1 MQTKPEGW
9 ETRRKLPCYG
19 AAALILYGT
28 LGVAVHLRLFSLLY
42 SGLVGWFGLGTAP
55 FPLFFMEPLQAH
67 YDARPWLPWAAWLAG
82 TGLLLSL
89 RACAGHSAPQEA
101 ASEPGIV
108 LDDGHVRSRNRPRWL
123 ASAVLLA
130 LLLLAGFT
138 RMVLLLPQSAG
149 LSEKPYDDE
158 GVYAGASQL
167 FVQGVMPYR
176 DYFFAH
182 PPLASFSY
190 APAMLYHFTEWGSP
204 TSFLMARYLSVG
216 YSLVTL
222 ALLFLIGL
230 RLAGVWAGTCAGLL
244 WALDGRVIEIN
255 RKVMLDGPMVLFSCL
270 AVLLYLWVRP
280 CLAGDASSPVP
291 RRPMLVVLLAG
302 VCAALCVLTKIAGVA
317 CLLALLADMALLLVV
332 RRSAGRAAVR
342 TVRQALAGLLLGAAG
357 ASLLVLGPFFLPA
370 PSQIVRDVFFFQ
382 LLRPGDGIVDVPA
395 RIAELTAD
403 LRDPV
408 TLLFASLG
416 IAALSAWI
424 WLRREVGAWWVVGAW
439 MFFSML
445 IFAYSRSYYQHY
457 YIQFAAP
464 LCLLGAGVGLLPQVV
479 RRLMLAPAP
488 PSRLG
493 MRMFGAALVALFGLV
508 ALPLLS
514 AQWHGVVTRTP
525 DRIFELVGKYVNNAV
540 PPGTA
545 VLSTD
550 EQFNFLAARPPSR
563 NATGYLVDSYGHMIS
578 LGIGLNTRSWN
589 NLWQSVLRGEHG
601 VPTSDAEQGVDPEA
615 LKHRGDVYGAI
626 LRPEPQADFL
636 DRATRVPLIVLHTTG
651 FNRLTVATQQKIA
664 AESRLVEQQERY
676 SIYRVAAR

>member
-9 ETRRKLPCYG
+9 ETRSALARYG
-19 AAALILYGT
+19 AMALVLYGAF
-28 LGVAVHLRLFSLLY
+28 GVAVHLRLFSLLY
-42 SGLVGWFGLGTAP
+42 SGLAGWFGLGAAP
-55 FPLFFMEPLQAH
+55 YPLLFMEPLQAH
-67 YDARPWLPWAAWLAG
+67 YDARPWLPWAAWLVG

-89 RACAGHSAPQEA
+89 RTRAGHSANQEA
-101 ASEPGIV
+101 TSESGITS
-108 LDDGHVRSRNRPRWL
+108 DDWHAPTRNGPRWL
-123 ASAVLLA
+123 APTMLLT
-130 LLLLAGFT
+130 LLLVAGFA

-158 GVYAGASQL
+158 GVYAGTSQL

-182 PPLASFSY
+182 PPLASFTY
-190 APAMLYHFTEWGSP
+190 APAMLYHYTEWGSP

-230 RLAGVWAGTCAGLL
+230 RLAGVWAGTIAGLL

-270 AVLLYLWVRP
+270 ALLLYLWARP
-280 CLAGDASSPVP
+280 YLAGDTSSPVP
-291 RRPMLVVLLAG
+291 RRPLLVLALAG

-317 CLLALLADMALLLVV
+317 CLLALLVDLILLLVV
-332 RRSAGRAAVR
+332 RRSAGRAATR
-342 TVRQALAGLLLGAAG
+342 TVRLALASLLLGAAG
-357 ASLLVLGPFFLPA
+357 TSLLVLVPFFFMA

-395 RIAELTAD
+395 RIAELTVD
-403 LRDPV
+403 FRDPV

-416 IAALSAWI
+416 VAALSAWI
-424 WLRREVGAWWVVGAW
+424 WLRREAGAWWVVGAW

-445 IFAYSRSYYQHY
+445 IFTYSRSYYQHY

-464 LCLLGAGVGLLPQVV
+464 LCLLGAGVTLLPRLL
-479 RRLMLAPAP
+479 RRLMPAPA
-488 PSRLG
+488 SSVKRG
-493 MRMFGAALVALFGLV
+493 IQMFGASSLALFGLV
-508 ALPLLS
+508 ALPLLGV
-514 AQWHGVVTRTP
+514 QWHGVTTRAP
-525 DRIFELVGKYVNNAV
+525 GRIFELVGKYVNNAV
-540 PPGTA
+540 PPGVA

-578 LGIGLNTRSWN
+578 LGLGLNTRDWGD
-589 NLWQSVLRGEHG
+589 LWQSALRGEHG
-601 VPTSDAEQGVDPEA
+601 IPPSDVEQRVDPEA

-636 DRATRVPLIVLHTTG
+636 DRANRVPLIVLHTTG
-651 FNRLTVATQQKIA
+651 FNRLTTATQQKIA